1 MGLFSTVCG
10 VDKVAILPHV
20 SSGGLDPYHWT
31 KLVSNNEI
39 CFGSGQPFLS
49 DAVCTVVPRSMAIVY
64 LNCRHAGKKPLPCCP
79 AWHHWPSWML
89 DMDDRPTQTVLAQNH
104 GDCPLFTMCKLTKT
118 SRGWVTGGHEGVGMG
133 RKCAPLHCCWGL
145 QALDQRQFVECSGK
159 NAGVYTFFAKK
170 VLVARNLDR
179 GGLRLET

>member
-1 MGLFSTVCG
+1 M
-10 VDKVAILPHV
+10 
-20 SSGGLDPYHWT
+20 
-31 KLVSNNEI
+31 
-39 CFGSGQPFLS
+39 
-49 DAVCTVVPRSMAIVY
+49 
-64 LNCRHAGKKPLPCCP
+64 
-79 AWHHWPSWML
+79 
-89 DMDDRPTQTVLAQNH
+89 
-104 GDCPLFTMCKLTKT
+104 
-118 SRGWVTGGHEGVGMG
+118 TGGHEGVGMG